1 MSVSNNHI
9 LEISMIKELI
19 NNSSKND
26 ETKHNLIEVLETII
40 KVADTII
47 EWEDYINPDDY
58 KHLASSTS
66 SGSDSDYTPS
76 P

>member
-40 KVADTII
+40 KVLNVILKVLNSFALSSFSII
-47 EWEDYINPDDY
+47 YG
-58 KHLASSTS
+58 LR
-66 SGSDSDYTPS
+66 
-76 P
+76 